1 MSSSKKRSR
10 SDAVDD
16 TRADCP
22 FDAKI
27 VESTDSGPKPQK
39 RHKTGSAKKENE
51 GSDKKLTQLSPFAP
65 TGKFK
70 AHETMDVNYAIEPAK
85 KWMDMTRYNSF
96 VLNGVKYYSEGF
108 IFVANETSLE
118 RHKTTDSKKPS
129 VGKPSLE
136 EDWVARILEIRAS
149 DEHHVYARVYWMYWP
164 DELPEHTMDGKK
176 CARGRQPFHGRGE
189 LVASNHMDV
198 INVVSVTS
206 QAQVNQMIEND
217 DDDTQGALYWRQAL
231 DVRTNEL
238 STVETVCK
246 CGQPA
251 NPDNIL
257 IGCSKENCGKWL
269 HQDCLIHEALLK
281 TYERLGTEKP
291 HMPVKSETEEGQR
304 PLSPTEPGAA
314 ASAQQSIDVKAEGV
328 GDDAIKGESGDTKP
342 EALTKLSE
350 EPLSSVAPSETP
362 VSRTRRGTMTPNP
375 TPGGQK
381 GVKARG
387 RGRRKADKP
396 YEGLFEAKTRMDL
409 TPPVIEI
416 TDIRGGIEGGE
427 KSWEEPMDCLICRKR
442 IV

>member
-10 SDAVDD
+10 TDTVDD

-22 FDAKI
+22 FEARLVD
-27 VESTDSGPKPQK
+27 PKEKELKTQK
-39 RHKTGSAKKENE
+39 RHKAGGNE
-51 GSDKKLTQLSPFAP
+51 EEDVEAWRKRLTQLSPFAP

-70 AHETMDVNYAIEPAK
+70 THETMDVPYAIEPAK

-96 VLNGVKYYSEGF
+96 VLNGVKYFSEGF
-108 IFVANETSLE
+108 IFVANESSIE
-118 RHKTTDSKKPS
+118 RIKATENKGQPVVKSNTD
-129 VGKPSLE
+129 

-164 DELPEHTMDGKK
+164 DELPEHTVDGKK
-176 CARGRQPFHGRGE
+176 FPKGRQPYHGRAE
-189 LVASNHMDV
+189 LIASNHMDV

-238 STVETVCK
+238 STVETICS

-257 IGCSKENCGKWL
+257 IGCSKENCGNWL
-269 HQDCLIHEALLK
+269 HQDCLIHDALLK
-281 TYERLGTEKP
+281 TWERLGADKP
-291 HMPVKSETEEGQR
+291 YVAVKEETKETRR

-314 ASAQQSIDVKAEGV
+314 ASAQQSIDVKATSIKDVEIKM
-328 GDDAIKGESGDTKP
+328 DDVKTDGPIVKT
-342 EALTKLSE
+342 SE
-350 EPLSSVAPSETP
+350 EPASSVAPSETP
-362 VSRTRRGTMTPNP
+362 VPRARRGTSTPNP
-375 TPGGQK
+375 TPVPQK
-381 GVKARG
+381 GGRGRG

-396 YEGLFEAKTRMDL
+396 YEGHFEAKTRMDL

-416 TDIRGGIEGGE
+416 TDMRESIVGGQ
-427 KSWEEPMDCLICRKR
+427 KSWEEPMDCLICKKR